1 MASIAI
7 VRWRRNQRVPF
18 ILPVFILWPFMIVFL
33 IVGFAMQLGSSRWVQ
48 RGKKIVLMTRT
59 VNALRGLRISLRD
72 DESLLDIAV
81 L

>member
-33 IVGFAMQLGSSRWVQ
+33 IVGFAMQLGSSRWEQ
-48 RGKKIVLMTRT
+48 RGKEIVLITQA

-72 DESLLDIAV
+72 DESFLDIAV